1 LIRALAFACP
11 ADIRADYPDI
21 DSCNFDGDGYFLL
34 RCKPGDWSADD
45 SYLLEGGYD
54 VTFRRL
60 RRKSSIELAQ
70 RGYRIKTSG
79 GQAAMFY
86 LVERLAKA
94 FRPIAIKDYLR
105 PEDADFRAA
114 RTAVTSPFT
123 ARSGLISKVEP
134 AGGLVGTTGAELWF
148 QGGFSFEF
156 KEERVR

>member
-70 RGYRIKTSG
+70 RGYRI
-79 GQAAMFY
+79 
-86 LVERLAKA
+86 VERLAKA